1 MTDREEF
8 LEIFRTHVTRPGSEK
23 LLDWMDSKTD
33 FFSAPASTRFHG
45 ACDAL
50 NDLVFDFCHSALPA
64 FALFATIIKEAREDF
79 NR

>member
-45 ACDAL
+45 ACDGGLCAHSL
-50 NDLVFDFCHSALPA
+50 NVYRVLHGTFFTPDEDSAACPGQ
-64 FALFATIIKEAREDF
+64 
-79 NR
+79 